1 MRFNGGEALP
11 WSRVERILS
20 GRPGPVPVSV
30 DHLPQAADAPKVG
43 HSAVPFAELHAVS
56 SYSFLHG
63 ASEPE
68 ELVARA
74 VELGLWGIA
83 LVDRDGFY
91 GLMKFVEAAAQVGL
105 PAVFGAEL
113 SLDPAP
119 LTVLAR
125 TPEGY
130 RRLSRLISRA
140 RMEAGEKGVVSYPS
154 LAEIG
159 AQLQDECLFLVGWEW
174 AEHFDLLVDGI
185 KIDSMVLEYAC
196 TQLPEDADHHLLL
209 DSLPVPRAIA
219 TARPAAAAREHAR
232 LAGAKQALSR
242 RLALADASPNSHPM
256 GSSWLRSGEQ
266 MARLLP
272 ERPELIAE
280 TVRVLEECSF
290 TWEALAPNLPDFDVP
305 EGHTEMSWLEHL
317 TFERRGSALCHAP
330 RGDSAQG
337 VGADAVRAGRRQA
350 AGLSRLLPHR
360 VRSRGLL

>member
-1 MRFNGGEALP
+1 MRFNGGKALP

-30 DHLPQAADAPKVG
+30 DHLPQATDAPKAG
-43 HSAVPFAELHAVS
+43 CSAVPFAELHAVS

-68 ELVARA
+68 ELVVRA
-74 VELGLWGIA
+74 VELGLRGIA

-91 GLMKFVEAAAQVGL
+91 GLMKFAEAAAKVGL

-130 RRLSRLISRA
+130 RRLSRLIARA
-140 RMEAGEKGVVSYPS
+140 HMEAGEKGVVSYPS

-196 TQLPEDADHHLLL
+196 TQLPEDADHHLVL

-219 TARPAAAAREHAR
+219 SAHPAAATREHAR
-232 LAGAKQALSR
+232 LAGAK
-242 RLALADASPNSHPM
+242 
-256 GSSWLRSGEQ
+256 
-266 MARLLP
+266 
-272 ERPELIAE
+272 
-280 TVRVLEECSF
+280 
-290 TWEALAPNLPDFDVP
+290 
-305 EGHTEMSWLEHL
+305 
-317 TFERRGSALCHAP
+317 
-330 RGDSAQG
+330 
-337 VGADAVRAGRRQA
+337 
-350 AGLSRLLPHR
+350 
-360 VRSRGLL
+360 

>member
-1 MRFNGGEALP
+1 MSLLGLCGKSFHRRICALHEKLATIEPLCLFGELFNENLDWNLCSNIVCGAMRFNGGEALP

-30 DHLPQAADAPKVG
+30 DHLPQPTDAPKVG
-43 HSAVPFAELHAVS
+43 PSAVPFAELHAVS
-56 SYSFLHG
+56 SYSFLCG

-68 ELVARA
+68 GLVARA
-74 VELGLWGIA
+74 VELGLRGIA

-91 GLMKFVEAAAQVGL
+91 GLMKFAEAAAKVGL

-140 RMEAGEKGVVSYPS
+140 HMEAGEKGVVSYPS
-154 LAEIG
+154 LLEIG

-174 AEHFDLLVDGI
+174 VEHFDLLVEGI

-209 DSLPVPRAIA
+209 DSLPVSRAIA
-219 TARPAAAAREHAR
+219 TARPAAATREHAR

-280 TVRVLEECSF
+280 TVRVLCLLYTS
-290 TWEALAPNLPDFDVP
+290 P
-305 EGHTEMSWLEHL
+305 S
-317 TFERRGSALCHAP
+317 P
-330 RGDSAQG
+330 RDS
-337 VGADAVRAGRRQA
+337 
-350 AGLSRLLPHR
+350 
-360 VRSRGLL
+360 